1 MHTSLSKEKLVDK
14 IIELALEEDGP
25 DITSESIFSYN
36 KRSEYAISS
45 KARGLVAG
53 VHIAEKIFKK
63 IDPDCYFETLITD
76 GNIVNYGTKIATVSG
91 TTIALLKAERVVLNF
106 MQRMSG
112 IATKTAEFVERV
124 KDTKAK
130 ILDTRKT
137 SPGLRILDKYA
148 VKVGGGVNHRFG
160 LYDLALIKDNHID
173 CAGSIGSAV
182 SMVKKKNPHIK
193 IEVEART
200 LSDVKELIKLDV
212 NMIMLDN
219 FTIDN
224 LERAV
229 SIVNGKIPLEASG
242 GVTLDTVRDIA
253 LTGVD
258 FISVGELT
266 HSVKALDISMKV
278 LA

>member
-1 MHTSLSKEKLVDK
+1 
-14 IIELALEEDGP
+14 
-25 DITSESIFSYN
+25 
-36 KRSEYAISS
+36 
-45 KARGLVAG
+45 
-53 VHIAEKIFKK
+53 
-63 IDPDCYFETLITD
+63 
-76 GNIVNYGTKIATVSG
+76 
-91 TTIALLKAERVVLNF
+91 
-106 MQRMSG
+106 
-112 IATKTAEFVERV
+112 
-124 KDTKAK
+124 
-130 ILDTRKT
+130 
-137 SPGLRILDKYA
+137 

-242 GVTLDTVRDIA
+242 GVTLDTVRNIA

-266 HSVKALDISMKV
+266 HSVKAIDISMKV